1 MSVPLAN
8 PPAREQRAVREKG
21 RPMRSRVAC
30 VLGLFLLSCEPA
42 ESNRQAA
49 TYVLSVGVEGP
60 GRVMSI
66 PPGIDC
72 PRVCS
77 ASFASGSS
85 VTLAASP
92 LEEGMFAAWSGDC
105 AGSMG
110 CFVDLQGEMRVVA
123 SFQPMAMMLT
133 R

>member
-1 MSVPLAN
+1 
-8 PPAREQRAVREKG
+8 
-21 RPMRSRVAC
+21 
-30 VLGLFLLSCEPA
+30 
-42 ESNRQAA
+42 
-49 TYVLSVGVEGP
+49 
-60 GRVMSI
+60 MSI

-77 ASFASGSS
+77 ASFAAGSS

-92 LEEGMFAAWSGDC
+92 LDDGLFTAWSGDC

-110 CFVDLQGEMRVVA
+110 CFVDVEGEMRVVA
-123 SFQPMAMMLT
+123 SFRNLQPMMLT